1 VPGLFG
7 WNGRKTDGPA
17 VAPAPGRPVSGTVTT
32 SKVFPRFL
40 AVVARRTDPVLLDL
54 GPVVGANVSFLGDRL
69 ACKIHVND
77 LYTEVE
83 AHARRGD
90 HEALAQALAACLPQ
104 EPEAFDGILCWDLFD
119 YLDRSTGQAVAA
131 RLVALLRPGGA
142 LYGLFGTTA
151 AELTHYT
158 RFVIEGEDTLRQR
171 TYPATAGRRNVL
183 LTRDINKLF
192 DGLSVTE
199 SVLLK
204 TSTRE
209 TLFRKP

>member
-7 WNGRKTDGPA
+7 WSGRKTVGLA
-17 VAPAPGRPVSGTVTT
+17 VAPATGRTAPEPVTT

-40 AVVARRTDPVLLDL
+40 AAVARQTDPVLLDL
-54 GPVVGANVSFLGDRL
+54 GPVVGANVCFFGDRL

-77 LYTEVE
+77 LYTDVE
-83 AHARRGD
+83 ACARHGD
-90 HEALAQALAACLPQ
+90 REGLAASLVAHLPG
-104 EPEAFDGILCWDLFD
+104 ETEAVDGILCWDLFD
-119 YLDRSTGQAVAA
+119 YLDRPTSQMLAA
-131 RLVALLRPGGA
+131 RLVGLLRPGGA

-151 AELTHYT
+151 VELTHYT
-158 RFVIEGEDTLRQR
+158 RFVVEAEDTLRQR
-171 TYPATAGRRNVL
+171 TYPATGGRRNVL
-183 LTRDINKLF
+183 LTRDLNKLF
-192 DGLSVTE
+192 DGLVVTE